1 LARTGIRYAIL
12 PPRPFDTIK
21 APEFVKA
28 IIGSSGYIFKIDR
41 LSYWDSANKTEAE
54 ISEAI
59 PRIFRGLNPNGES
72 VEFSFWRINSE
83 HLFNA
88 ACAAFDRIRGGHGE
102 KVPLI
107 WFTAADLNAAG
118 IAPKPLR
125 EGDCLLVAPQH
136 IQIFLSYSEAHALL
150 ERLRVDDRAAKS
162 APAALIKELLK
173 EQDRVRCRAI
183 TDTGCLCEA
192 A

>member
-1 LARTGIRYAIL
+1 L
-12 PPRPFDTIK
+12 PPRPFDAIK

-28 IIGSSGYIFKIDR
+28 IVGSSGYIFKIDR
-41 LSYWDSANKTEAE
+41 LSYWESVDKTDAE

-59 PRIFRGLNPNGES
+59 PRIFRGLNANGES
-72 VEFSFWRINSE
+72 VEFSFWRISSE
-83 HLFNA
+83 QLFNA
-88 ACAAFDRIRGGHGE
+88 ACAAFDRIRGAHGE

-107 WFTAADLNAAG
+107 WFTDADLNAAG
-118 IAPKPLR
+118 IAANPLH

-136 IQIFLSYSEAHALL
+136 MQIFLSYPEAHALL
-150 ERLRVDDRAAKS
+150 ERLRANNRAAKS

-183 TDTGCLCEA
+183 SDTECLCQA